1 MKLTVGTMRR
11 PSQLTRLIWDFYR
24 ENQEELQQLKLLGK
38 CKVFRRWG
46 VLHIKCGNLDMAEAI
61 AATKLLLRE
70 PISQMRLAQTIK
82 ISVKNMTIAVF
93 HIKSDTIMA

>member
-1 MKLTVGTMRR
+1 MNR

-24 ENQEELQQLKLLGK
+24 ENHEELQRLKPLAK

-46 VLHIKCGNLDMAEAI
+46 VLHIKCMNLEIAEAI
-61 AATKLLLRE
+61 TATKVLLKE

-82 ISVKNMTIAVF
+82 ISFKNITIAVF
-93 HIKSDTIMA
+93 HIKSDTIVA